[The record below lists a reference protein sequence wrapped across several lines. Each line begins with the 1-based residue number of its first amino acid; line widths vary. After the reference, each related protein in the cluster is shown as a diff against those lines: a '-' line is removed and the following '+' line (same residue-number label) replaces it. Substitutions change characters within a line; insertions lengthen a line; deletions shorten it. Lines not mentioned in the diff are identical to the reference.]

1 MMLVIILVSRLDII
15 DLVNKIKADTNLIK
29 LFHFVSLSKFFLN
42 M

>member
-29 LFHFVSLSKFFLN
+29 LFHFVSL
-42 M
+42 